1 MFKIILEHHCM
12 NKAILIFIFF
22 GVFLF
27 ARHEAFPTQECPA
40 FNNIKHTQNIHGGLV
55 DKAKF

>member
-1 MFKIILEHHCM
+1 M